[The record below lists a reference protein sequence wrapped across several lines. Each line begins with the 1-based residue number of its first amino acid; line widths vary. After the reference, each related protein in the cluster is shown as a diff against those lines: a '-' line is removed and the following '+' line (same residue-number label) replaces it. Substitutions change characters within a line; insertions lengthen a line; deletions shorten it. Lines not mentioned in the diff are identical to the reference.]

1 MTLDMLASRTPG
13 TTICPSEV
21 ARRIAR
27 REKLDDDWRN
37 AMPLVH
43 AAVDELLAVG
53 SVQLSWKGQPL
64 PLRRDGRKLAIPEVG
79 KAHWFAI
86 GEQGAASELASC
98 RCLAA

>member
-13 TTICPSEV
+13 TTICPTEV

-43 AAVDELLAVG
+43 AAADELLAVG

-64 PLRRDGRKLAIPEVG
+64 PLREGPYRIALHPT
-79 KAHWFAI
+79 I
-86 GEQGAASELASC
+86 GSSDQ
-98 RCLAA
+98 